1 MQVHS
6 ESIVARIGVICLA
19 RENKQLLLAE
29 VLREFEV
36 NGTIFTAEMI
46 VERTSYNKSSVHKY
60 ITEKLLDKY
69 VFQSGGRSSYRCDGI
84 ASLSNDEFISV
95 MSQSAKTKLKTPEEQ
110 FHEKLVGRSLD
121 AFTLALEVYNRP
133 SMKNRVEAFAI
144 MMVNAWELLLKAEIL
159 KVDGYERIFYD
170 GNKSISITDSI
181 NRRLQQKDP
190 VRINLET
197 LVDLRDQAVHLLI
210 PELQPQ
216 LSRLFQATVLN
227 YQTRYRNEM
236 GNSPLSGQSVGML
249 SLVIDGPAPEI
260 TLIQKLYGK
269 YAAASVAKFI
279 RNFENLSKEVD
290 SAEFSIPIDYRLA
303 LVKREDE
310 SDLSLSVGD
319 VGKGAII
326 ITKTKDPDVT
336 HPYHMKTAI
345 SEINRRQRSVS
356 IKSGAFQAV
365 LSKHRINSQ
374 TKSDMRYVI
383 DGRPRYSEKFVS
395 WFVSNLQQP
404 NWLESAKQYRIAEL
418 KKGS

>member
-1 MQVHS
+1 M
-6 ESIVARIGVICLA
+6 A